1 MGLPM
6 LDAQEL
12 AQEIIH
18 YANAHRLSVC
28 TAESCSA
35 GHLAMLFSKSEGAA
49 DAFHGGVIAYTPD
62 AKARVLSVPEAAIRE
77 GTTVCAVVAEAMA
90 LGAVKKF
97 GASFGVAIT
106 GVAGPAPDDDGNPVG
121 LVYCGVARSDG
132 GTRHVKLELRNKSP
146 DEIIEQACL
155 ASLGLLRDFA
165 FS

>member
-1 MGLPM
+1 M
-6 LDAQEL
+6 LNVQEL

-35 GHLAMLFSKSEGAA
+35 GHLATTFAKCEGAA
-49 DAFHGGVIAYTPD
+49 AAYQGGVVAYTPD
-62 AKARVLSVPEAAIRE
+62 AKIRVLSVPEDAIRD
-77 GTTVCAVVAEAMA
+77 GTTVCDVVAEAMA

-97 GASFGVAIT
+97 GANFGVAIT
-106 GVAGPAPDDDGNPVG
+106 GVAGPKPDEEGNPVG

-132 GTRHVKLELRNKSP
+132 GTRHVKLELGNKSP
-146 DEIIEQACL
+146 HEIIEQACL
-155 ASLGLLRDFA
+155 ASLALLRDFA